1 MNKLER
7 FEIIGYIGAGFA
19 LAYIINT
26 IYLTFS

>member
-7 FEIIGYIGAGFA
+7 FEIISYIGAGFA

-26 IYLTFS
+26 IVLTFS